1 VQPGSGRT
9 IVMWRGHTSRG
20 NRLQWR
26 ITTGDKLGRV
36 HTLGEFGD
44 TPKLATDA
52 SGRTVAVW
60 LDRRSGHR
68 GVRTAA
74 RRVGEFM
81 RPTSVTSATAGD
93 LQLSTSDG
101 GSFVAAWLAGP
112 NGRNP
117 EGPAGTVQVSTR
129 TPTTSFGA
137 PTSLGTGSTVSLAG
151 SPDGNA
157 VVAADR
163 HVAGLSVVVS
173 AARRSPGGSFG
184 ALTDISPPQFV
195 SDAFGSQAAVA
206 DGGRALVSWAS
217 GVDPSGPTPTGVFAA
232 LAPPSG
238 AFAAPEQLATSP
250 MVAQPTGA
258 AVGPTAAVV
267 AWTGPQGAQLARAGA

>member
-1 VQPGSGRT
+1 
-9 IVMWRGHTSRG
+9 MWRGHTSRG
-20 NRLQWR
+20 GRLQWR
-26 ITTGDKLGRV
+26 ITTGDKLGPV

-60 LDRRSGHR
+60 LDRRSGRR
-68 GVRTAA
+68 GVRTSA
-74 RRVGEFM
+74 RRVGEFL
-81 RPTSVTSATAGD
+81 RPTSVTSSPAGD

-117 EGPAGTVQVSTR
+117 EGPAGTVQASTR
-129 TPTTSFGA
+129 TPTTSFAA

-151 SPDGNA
+151 SPDGHA

-173 AARRSPGGSFG
+173 AARRSPGASFS
-184 ALTDISPPQFV
+184 ALADISAPQFI
-195 SDAFGSQAAVA
+195 SDAFGAQAAVA

-217 GVDPSGPTPTGVFAA
+217 GTDPSNPTSPVGVFAT
-232 LAPPSG
+232 LAASSG
-238 AFAAPEQLATSP
+238 AFEAPQQLAATP
-250 MVAQPTGA
+250 TVAQPTGA
-258 AVGPTAAVV
+258 AVTPTAAVV
-267 AWTGPQGAQLARAGA
+267 AWTAPQGAQLARAGA